1 MSLLYKEHRDAFS
14 FGIWHITET
23 EDELES
29 LSGCSAPARLSNLSR
44 RREYLAIR
52 ALFVSV
58 GLDPGKV
65 DYLPSG
71 KPFLRDD
78 PRDISLSHTKDY
90 SAIVV
95 SSHSSV
101 GIDIEQR
108 TERVVRV
115 RHKFMHPLEEAALME
130 ATLKETHLDTNT
142 GLLVHWC
149 AKEAVFKAVPEEAI
163 DFAHEIRVTR
173 LPLLQPLFDVDE
185 MDSPIPDSPHQDAE
199 ESNLSKKGALTQ
211 DRTGEVDF
219 LRTNTHFRLEGWST
233 RKFIM
238 VICHSPLT
246 DHLVSK

>member
-29 LSGCSAPARLSNLSR
+29 LSGCSAPARLSNRSR

-52 ALFVSV
+52 ALFVSM
-58 GLDPGKV
+58 GFDPGMV
-65 DYLPSG
+65 EYLPSG

-78 PRDISLSHTKDY
+78 SRNISLSHTKDY
-90 SAIVV
+90 AAIVV
-95 SSHSSV
+95 SGHSSV

-108 TERVVRV
+108 TERVLRV

-130 ATLKETHLDTNT
+130 LALTKTGLDTNT

-149 AKEAVFKAVPEEAI
+149 AKEAVFKAVPEENI
-163 DFAHEIRVTR
+163 DFAREIQVVRI
-173 LPLLQPLFDVDE
+173 PLLQALFDVNE
-185 MDSPIPDSPHQDAE
+185 TSAMKQ
-199 ESNLSKKGALTQ
+199 NTQ
-211 DRTGEVDF
+211 ETTGEVDF
-219 LRTNTHFRLEGWST
+219 LRTKTRFLLEAWSST
-233 RKFIM
+233 AFVM
-238 VICHSPLT
+238 TICHSPLT